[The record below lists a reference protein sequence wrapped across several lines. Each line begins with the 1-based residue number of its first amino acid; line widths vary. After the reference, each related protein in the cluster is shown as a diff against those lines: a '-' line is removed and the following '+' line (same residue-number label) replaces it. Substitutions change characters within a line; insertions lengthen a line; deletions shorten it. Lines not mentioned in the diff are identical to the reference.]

1 MREAVTVGIGVVV
14 LVALLENAPRLG
26 ALVLVSVALV
36 LGARA
41 LRTNI

>member
-1 MREAVTVGIGVVV
+1 MREWLLVGVGLVL
-14 LVALLENAPRLG
+14 LVALLETAPRLG

-41 LRTNI
+41 LRANL